1 MFLVNQAAWDKVLNL
16 GVSGTELGTVVIEE
30 TPDKFCPHEA
40 DA

>member
-1 MFLVNQAAWDKVLNL
+1 MFLVNQAAWDKVRSL
-16 GVSGTELGTVVIEE
+16 GVSGTGLGTVIIEE